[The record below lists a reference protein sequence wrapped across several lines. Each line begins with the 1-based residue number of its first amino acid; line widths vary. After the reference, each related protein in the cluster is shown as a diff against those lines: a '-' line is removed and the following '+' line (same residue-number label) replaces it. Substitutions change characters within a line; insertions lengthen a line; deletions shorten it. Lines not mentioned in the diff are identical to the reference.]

1 MLPECTRMFNA
12 ERACNTSAFWGSVRF
27 LEQHGLSMFIDL
39 NIAVDQLSLSH
50 SYDMHGSVPVSL
62 NRKAD
67 EGEEGDALQ
76 C

>member
-1 MLPECTRMFNA
+1 ML
-12 ERACNTSAFWGSVRF
+12 
-27 LEQHGLSMFIDL
+27 IDL
-39 NIAVDQLSLSH
+39 DIAAEQLGLSH